1 MEKAMKKFFKML
13 KKNSQTSNKTD
24 KEKKREDTTYQCQE

>member
-13 KKNSQTSNKTD
+13 KNSQISNKTD